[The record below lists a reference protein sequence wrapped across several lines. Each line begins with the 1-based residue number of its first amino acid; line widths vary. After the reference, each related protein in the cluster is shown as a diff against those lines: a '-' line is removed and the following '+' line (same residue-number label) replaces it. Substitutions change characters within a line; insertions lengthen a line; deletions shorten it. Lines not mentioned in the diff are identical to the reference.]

1 LELRQVSPTIIRI
14 PSELITE
21 SLKDSL
27 TYEDK
32 KVTYE
37 WLKWHKI
44 QKQDDQWLLNPKGR
58 SRFWYVARNSRF
70 DLDEKVRLLDGQRF
84 KSLLFQD
91 THGYYTYSGLAS
103 MLTKATGLPVVR
115 TYELPVWGKVEWWTE
130 PEHTPRWYQSKSVDL
145 LAPLDGSRSHGAVE
159 LATGLGKSYAM
170 ALLLKRIGLPA
181 VVMAPTLSIAN
192 QLLADFRKWF
202 GREKIGQFF
211 DSKKQ
216 SDKFFVVAVDASLT
230 KIKRGDKHYE
240 NIANKKVM
248 VVDESHL
255 FCAETL
261 EQICFGLL
269 KNIPYRYFYSGTQ
282 LRSDGL
288 GLLLDAIIG
297 DVVLEVDVKQ
307 GVDEGHICGYKAFM
321 WNCKSKCEIDT
332 DDPMK
337 ATRLHL
343 RYNQDINDHAVK
355 LAKYAVGKG
364 WRVLILISEIEQFQY
379 LMKAG
384 ILDVGVGFAHG
395 EGVKKEQKEWLPK
408 EYHKSDPMA
417 IISDFDAGKFP
428 ILVGSSAVQIGS
440 DIKSVNCIINLF
452 GLTSE
457 VQIRQGVIGRG
468 TRKFPGKTHFVINDY
483 CVTNNE
489 KLLTH
494 AKKRIKIYN
503 SVYGKVQMKEME

>member
-1 LELRQVSPTIIRI
+1 MELRQVSPTIIRL
-14 PSELITE
+14 PSEIITE

-58 SRFWYVARNSRF
+58 SRNWYVAKNSRF
-70 DLDEKVRLLDGQRF
+70 DLDEKIRLLDGQRF

-103 MLTKATGLPVVR
+103 MLTRETGLPVVR
-115 TYELPVWGKVEWWTE
+115 TYELPAWGNICWSQK
-130 PEHTPRWYQSKSVDL
+130 PEHEPRWFQSKSVDL

-159 LATGLGKSYAM
+159 LATGLGKSYAI

-202 GREKIGQFF
+202 GKGKVGQFF

-216 SDKFFVVAVDASLT
+216 SDKFFVIAVDASLA
-230 KIKRGDKHYE
+230 KIKKGDKHYE
-240 NIANKKVM
+240 EFANRKVM
-248 VVDESHL
+248 VQDESHL
-255 FCAETL
+255 VAAETL
-261 EQICFGLL
+261 SEVSLVLL
-269 KNIPYRYFYSGTQ
+269 KNVPYRYFYSGTQ
-282 LRSDGL
+282 IRSDGL
-288 GLLLDAIIG
+288 KLLLDAIIG
-297 DVVLEVDVKQ
+297 DVVLEMDVKQ
-307 GVDEGHICGYKAFM
+307 GVEEGHICGYKAFM
-321 WNCKSKCEIDT
+321 WNAKSKCEIDT

-355 LAKYAVGKG
+355 LAKHAVGKG
-364 WRVLILISEIEQFQY
+364 WRVLILIQEIEQFQY

-384 ILDVGVGFAHG
+384 ILGMKVGFAHG
-395 EGVKKEQKEWLPK
+395 GGLKKDQKEWLPE
-408 EYHKSDPMA
+408 EYHKSDPMKLV
-417 IISDFDAGKFP
+417 SDFDDGKFP
-428 ILVGSSAVQIGS
+428 ILVGTSCVACGT
-440 DIKSVNCIINLF
+440 DFKSVNCIVNLF
-452 GLTSE
+452 ATSE
-457 VQIRQGVIGRG
+457 VQVRQGVIGRG